1 MLYFIH
7 PIDDSTEFLE
17 QIYINA
23 INELGNVH
31 VTVFA
36 FKGENEFRSEIESLP
51 ANSNIFFLGH
61 GKSDRLYGV
70 MSESNEA
77 FVSSDEMSIFNG
89 QNLFTLA
96 CQSSELL
103 KSTFKKTEINHSI
116 GFGYLPTTDEEV
128 LKIRNMRNKNISSA
142 EIEQFKSIIVSCVS
156 ESVIEMHCKNESF
169 DYLNSY
175 LRLLLHQE
183 MNNSVLD
190 QNESGVANLIYQ
202 MCYQMRYFRNQAI

>member
-7 PIDDSTEFLE
+7 PIDDSTKFLE

-23 INELGNVH
+23 IEVLGKDS

-36 FKGENEFRSEIESLP
+36 FKGDHKFRNEIEELP
-51 ANSNIFFLGH
+51 ENSNIFFLGH
-61 GKSDRLYGV
+61 GRSDKLYGV
-70 MSESNEA
+70 MSESDEA

-116 GFGYLPTTDEEV
+116 GFGYLPTTHEEV
-128 LKIRNMRNKNISSA
+128 LKIRNIRKKNISEA
-142 EIEQFKSIIVSCVS
+142 DIEQFKSVIVSCVS
-156 ESVIEMHCKNESF
+156 GSVIEMYSKNESF

-175 LRLLLHQE
+175 LRLLLHRE

-190 QNESGVANLIYQ
+190 RNESGVANLIYQ
-202 MCYQMRYFRNQAI
+202 MCYQMSYFRN